1 MWTNAPE
8 CVLSEG
14 NTREHLSATGLTF
27 AVFGVAMAS
36 VLTMKEKGHLKSS
49 VRGSRSTS
57 HWKNIPEISVAY
69 WYSGFTGF
77 LKMGQ
82 SGLPAMFCSR
92 RTRRHHLSQT
102 AFSAWLS
109 PETCKGISFCK
120 TPWESKDED
129 THSVLARHNSR
140 NWVPYRD
147 FTKKTGEKKKNQ
159 QIVQRPV
166 IWSLTASFFQG
177 RQNIFGVEDVPLPA
191 TGYQFQLYPHTPA
204 LREIYKLLH
213 RETLGNNCIV
223 PFQTTV

>member
-49 VRGSRSTS
+49 VRGSHSTS

-92 RTRRHHLSQT
+92 RTRRHHLSQA

-120 TPWESKDED
+120 TPRESKDED

-147 FTKKTGEKKKNQ
+147 FTKKIGEKKSAIRAASCYMEFNC
-159 QIVQRPV
+159 IIFSGEAEYFRGGGCSSTSNRLPV
-166 IWSLTASFFQG
+166 
-177 RQNIFGVEDVPLPA
+177 
-191 TGYQFQLYPHTPA
+191 PA
-204 LREIYKLLH
+204 LPTH
-213 RETLGNNCIV
+213 SS
-223 PFQTTV
+223 TTRDL